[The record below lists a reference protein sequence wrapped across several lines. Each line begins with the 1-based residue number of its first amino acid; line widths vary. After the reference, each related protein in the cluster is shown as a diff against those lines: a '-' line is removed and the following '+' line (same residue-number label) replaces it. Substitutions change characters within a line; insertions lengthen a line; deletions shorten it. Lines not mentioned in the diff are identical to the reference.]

1 MNEVNNRHV
10 MRSQQNLP
18 KEQRLHKQKDIET
31 LFEKGRGFNFYP
43 FRVVVYTH
51 KSENDKPS
59 LLRFLVSVSKKR
71 FHHAVKRN
79 RVKRLVREA
88 WRKNKSELLV
98 KCERHK
104 ITFDVALVYTAT
116 VILSYEEIE
125 KKIKQLSL
133 RLNNNYFTHDENDKT
148 TAC

>member
-1 MNEVNNRHV
+1 MNEG
-10 MRSQQNLP
+10 LP
-18 KEQRLHKQKDIET
+18 KEQRLYKKKAIQL
-31 LFEKGRGFNFYP
+31 LFEKGKGFNFYP

-51 KSENDKPS
+51 NSEDDEPS
-59 LLRFLVSVSKKR
+59 IPRFLVSVSKKR

-88 WRKNKSELLV
+88 WRRNKSEIIV
-98 KCERHK
+98 KCEKNK

-116 VILSYEEIE
+116 AILPYEDIE

-133 RLNNNYFTHDENDKT
+133 RLNNTYFLHDEKNNT
-148 TAC
+148 TAR